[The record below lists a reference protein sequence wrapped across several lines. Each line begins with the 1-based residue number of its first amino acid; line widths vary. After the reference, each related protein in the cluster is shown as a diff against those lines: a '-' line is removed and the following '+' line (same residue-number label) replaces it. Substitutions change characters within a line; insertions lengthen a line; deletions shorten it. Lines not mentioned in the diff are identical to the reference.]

1 MLPCEYQISNAPA
14 YTYYLLRLLGPRVT
28 KQSIRIL
35 GKKMLMSGG
44 SRNFRGLRERVW
56 EPYFFIGPVGGLEA
70 TRSSHCHIL
79 TFWKNTMFRLRIT
92 GKIISE
98 LICWVTES
106 FYHRTGLKKTSA
118 DHKLLFTYL
127 MMLVVGQNGF
137 SDQTIQNVFKAP
149 AWWSDRWWI
158 G

>member
-14 YTYYLLRLLGPRVT
+14 YTYYFLRLLGPRVT

-56 EPYFFIGPVGGLEA
+56 EPSFFIGPVGGLKA

-79 TFWKNTMFRLRIT
+79 TFWVSTPSVLFNNKRQKL
-92 GKIISE
+92 
-98 LICWVTES
+98 LIFWWVTES
-106 FYHRTGLKKTSA
+106 FYHKVKKWVP
-118 DHKLLFTYL
+118 KLFFAYL
-127 MMLVVGQNGF
+127 MMLVVGQNSF
-137 SDQTIQNVFKAP
+137 SDQTKEKVFKAP